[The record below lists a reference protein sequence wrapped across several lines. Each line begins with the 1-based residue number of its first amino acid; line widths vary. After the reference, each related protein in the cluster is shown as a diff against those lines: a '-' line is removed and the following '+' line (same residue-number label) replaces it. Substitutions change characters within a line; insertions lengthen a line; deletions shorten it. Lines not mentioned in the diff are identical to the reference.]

1 MARKKYNPYILIGE
15 RIKKVRIQMKLER
28 STFAKKIN
36 MTEAEI
42 DSIEAGRTKIS
53 MDTLFLISTVLET
66 EMNYFLTGIS
76 SNRIIIAS
84 NILDKYIETF
94 KFIESLSPRQKQ
106 VFSKVLDKLPSLL
119 PNKLSKK

>member
-1 MARKKYNPYILIGE
+1 MERKKYNPYILIGE
-15 RIKKVRIQMKLER
+15 RIKKVRIQMKMER

-76 SNRIIIAS
+76 SDRIIIAS